1 VDESWWTLI
10 ANAGPV
16 TIWPLPN
23 IGEVNRGDNIGAI
36 LGRTLR
42 QLEVAMSSQHVIV
55 VAQKIVSKAEGR
67 RVFLDEI
74 QPSSRAL
81 ELAAITG
88 KDAALVE
95 LVLQESV
102 AVLRALPNVL
112 IVRHRLG
119 YVVANAGIDQSNV
132 GGIAGRPACLLLPLD
147 PAASAASIRAELH
160 AHVGCTPA
168 VIVSDS
174 FGRPWRRGVVNVAL
188 GSAGLNSLVN
198 LRGKADRHGRPLYVT
213 EVALADAL
221 AAAAGLIM
229 GEADEGTPAVV
240 IAGVEWPGP
249 DLEASALIR
258 PLEEDL
264 FQ

>member
-1 VDESWWTLI
+1 
-10 ANAGPV
+10 V
-16 TIWPLPN
+16 TIRSLPN
-23 IGEVNRGDNIGAI
+23 IGEISRGDNIGEI

-42 QLEVAMSSQHVIV
+42 RLGIAMTGKDVIV

-67 RVFLDEI
+67 LVFLDEI
-74 QPSSRAL
+74 RPSSRAL

-95 LVLQESV
+95 MVLRESV
-102 AVLRALPNVL
+102 AVLRAQPNVL

-132 GGIAGRPACLLLPLD
+132 NGVAGRPTCLLLPLD
-147 PAASAASIRAELH
+147 PAASAAAIRAELQS
-160 AHVGCTPA
+160 HVGCSPA

-188 GSAGLNSLVN
+188 GSAGVNSLVN
-198 LRGKADRHGRPLYVT
+198 LRGTADLYGRPLHVT

-221 AAAAGLIM
+221 SAAAGMIM

-240 IAGVEWPGP
+240 IAGVDWPGP
-249 DLEASALIR
+249 DLEAGALIR

>member
-1 VDESWWTLI
+1 LN
-10 ANAGPV
+10 NADSV
-16 TIWPLPN
+16 TIRSVPN
-23 IGEVNRGDNIGAI
+23 IGEISRGDNIGAI
-36 LGRTLR
+36 LGRTLLR
-42 QLEVAMSSQHVIV
+42 LQIAISSRHVIV

-67 RVFLDEI
+67 LVFLDEI
-74 QPSSRAL
+74 APSPRAL

-95 LVLQESV
+95 MVLQESV

-132 GGIAGRPACLLLPLD
+132 SGGRPACLLLPRD
-147 PAASAASIRAELH
+147 PAASAATIRAELH
-160 AHVGCTPA
+160 MHVGCAPA

-198 LRGKADRHGRPLYVT
+198 LRGKTDLHGRPLYVT

-221 AAAAGLIM
+221 AAAAGLVM

-240 IAGVEWPGP
+240 IGGVDWPGP

>member
-1 VDESWWTLI
+1 
-10 ANAGPV
+10 
-16 TIWPLPN
+16 LPN
-23 IGEVNRGDNIGAI
+23 VGEIGRGDNIGEI

-42 QLEVAMSSQHVIV
+42 RLGIAMTDKHVVV

-67 RVFLDEI
+67 LVFLDEVE
-74 QPSSRAL
+74 PSARAR

-95 LVLQESV
+95 MVLQESA

-132 GGIAGRPACLLLPLD
+132 GAAAGRPACLLLPRD
-147 PAASAASIRAELH
+147 PAASAAMIRAELH
-160 AHVGCTPA
+160 THVGCSPA

-198 LRGKADRHGRPLYVT
+198 LRGKADLYGRPLYVT

-221 AAAAGLIM
+221 SAAAGVLM

-240 IAGVEWPGP
+240 IAGVDWPGP

-258 PLEEDL
+258 PLDEDL

>member
-1 VDESWWTLI
+1 M
-10 ANAGPV
+10 
-16 TIWPLPN
+16 TIRSLPD
-23 IGEVNRGDNIGAI
+23 IGEISRGDNVGEI
-36 LGRTLR
+36 LGRALQRLDIVLTNK
-42 QLEVAMSSQHVIV
+42 HVIV

-67 RVFLDEI
+67 MVFLDEI
-74 QPSSRAL
+74 EPSSRAI

-95 LVLQESV
+95 MVLRESV

-132 GGIAGRPACLLLPLD
+132 SEVTGRPTCLLLPRD
-147 PAASAASIRAELH
+147 PAASAATIRAELH
-160 AHVGCTPA
+160 THLGCSPA

-198 LRGKADRHGRPLYVT
+198 LRGKADLHGRPLYVT
-213 EVALADAL
+213 EIALGDAL
-221 AAAAGLIM
+221 SAAAGVVM
-229 GEADEGTPAVV
+229 GEADEGTPAVL
-240 IAGVEWPGP
+240 IAGVDWPGP

>member
-1 VDESWWTLI
+1 MRS
-10 ANAGPV
+10 
-16 TIWPLPN
+16 LPN
-23 IGEVNRGDNIGAI
+23 IGEISRGDNIGDI

-42 QLEVAMSSQHVIV
+42 RLGIAMTDKDVIV
-55 VAQKIVSKAEGR
+55 VAQKIVSKAEGQL
-67 RVFLDEI
+67 VFLDEI
-74 QPSSRAL
+74 EPSSRAL

-88 KDAALVE
+88 KNAALVE
-95 LVLQESV
+95 MVLRESV

-119 YVVANAGIDQSNV
+119 YVVANAGVDQSNV
-132 GGIAGRPACLLLPLD
+132 SGGSGRPTCLLLPRD
-147 PAASAASIRAELH
+147 PAASAATIRAGLQS
-160 AHVGCTPA
+160 HVGCNPA

-188 GSAGLNSLVN
+188 GSAGLNSLVS
-198 LRGKADRHGRPLYVT
+198 LRGKADLHGRPLQVT

-221 AAAAGLIM
+221 SAAAGVLM
-229 GEADEGTPAVV
+229 GECDEGTPAVV
-240 IAGVEWPGP
+240 IAGVDWPGP
-249 DLEASALIR
+249 DLGASALIR

>member
-1 VDESWWTLI
+1 VELKNAESVSI
-10 ANAGPV
+10 Q
-16 TIWPLPN
+16 PLRH
-23 IGEVNRGDNIGAI
+23 IGEINHGDNLGEI
-36 LGRTLR
+36 LGHGLR
-42 QLEVAMSSQHVIV
+42 QLDIALSNKHVVV

-67 RVFLDEI
+67 LVFLDEI
-74 QPSSRAL
+74 EPSSRAI

-88 KDAALVE
+88 KNAALVE
-95 LVLQESV
+95 MVLRESV
-102 AVLRALPNVL
+102 AVLRALPDVL

-132 GGIAGRPACLLLPLD
+132 NGGGARPTCLLLPRD
-147 PAASAASIRAELH
+147 PAASAAAIRAELSK
-160 AHVGCTPA
+160 HVGCSPA

-188 GSAGLNSLVN
+188 GTAGLNSLVN
-198 LRGKADRHGRPLYVT
+198 MRGKADRYGRPLNIT
-213 EVALADAL
+213 EIALADAL
-221 AAAAGLIM
+221 AAAAGIVM

-240 IAGVEWPGP
+240 IAGADWPQP
-249 DLEASALIR
+249 DIEANALIR

>member
-1 VDESWWTLI
+1 VTLRS
-10 ANAGPV
+10 
-16 TIWPLPN
+16 LPN
-23 IGEVNRGDNIGAI
+23 IGEIRRGDNIGEI
-36 LGRTLR
+36 LGRALR
-42 QLEVAMSSQHVIV
+42 QLNVAMTDKHVVV

-67 RVFLDEI
+67 LVYLDEI

-88 KDAALVE
+88 KDSALVE
-95 LVLQESV
+95 MVLRESS
-102 AVLRALPNVL
+102 AVLRAAPNVL

-119 YVVANAGIDQSNV
+119 YVVANAGIDQSNAS
-132 GGIAGRPACLLLPLD
+132 GMGDRAACLLLPRD
-147 PAASAASIRAELH
+147 PAASAEAIRAELR
-160 AHVGCTPA
+160 AHIGCTPA

-198 LRGKADRHGRPLYVT
+198 LRGKKDLHGRLLNVT

-229 GEADEGTPAVV
+229 GEADEGTPAVL
-240 IAGVEWPGP
+240 IGGVAWPEP
-249 DLEASALIR
+249 ELEAGALIR

>member
-1 VDESWWTLI
+1 VTLRS
-10 ANAGPV
+10 V
-16 TIWPLPN
+16 PN
-23 IGEVNRGDNIGAI
+23 IGEIGRGDNIGEI
-36 LGRTLR
+36 LGRALQR
-42 QLEVAMSSQHVIV
+42 LEIAMTNKHVVV

-67 RVFLDEI
+67 LIFLDEI
-74 QPSSRAL
+74 QPSSRAI

-95 LVLQESV
+95 MVLQEST
-102 AVLRALPNVL
+102 AVLRALRNVL

-119 YVVANAGIDQSNV
+119 YVVANAGIDQSNAS
-132 GGIAGRPACLLLPLD
+132 GGGRPACLLLPLD
-147 PAASAASIRAELH
+147 PAASAARLRAELS
-160 AHVGCTPA
+160 AYLGCSPA

-198 LRGKADRHGRPLYVT
+198 LRGKADLHGRPLYVT
-213 EVALADAL
+213 DVALADAL

-240 IAGVEWPGP
+240 IAGMDWPGP
-249 DLEASALIR
+249 EVEAGALIR

>member
-1 VDESWWTLI
+1 MTDK
-10 ANAGPV
+10 
-16 TIWPLPN
+16 
-23 IGEVNRGDNIGAI
+23 
-36 LGRTLR
+36 
-42 QLEVAMSSQHVIV
+42 HVIV

-67 RVFLDEI
+67 LVFLDEI

-81 ELAAITG
+81 ELAAMTG

-95 LVLQESV
+95 MVLREST

-132 GGIAGRPACLLLPLD
+132 SGGDRPVCLLLPRD
-147 PAASAASIRAELH
+147 PAASAAAIRAELH
-160 AHVGCTPA
+160 TQIGCTPA
-168 VIVSDS
+168 VIISDS

-198 LRGKADRHGRPLYVT
+198 LRGKKDLHGRPLYVT

-221 AAAAGLIM
+221 SAAAGLLM
-229 GEADEGTPAVV
+229 GEANEGTPAVL
-240 IAGVEWPGP
+240 ISGVDWPGP
-249 DLEASALIR
+249 EAEAGVLVR

>member
-1 VDESWWTLI
+1 LK
-10 ANAGPV
+10 NADPV
-16 TIWPLPN
+16 TLRSLPD
-23 IGEVNRGDNIGAI
+23 IGEVGRGDNLGEI
-36 LGRTLR
+36 LSRALR
-42 QLEVAMSSQHVIV
+42 RLEIAMTSRHVIV

-67 RVFLDEI
+67 MVFLDEVR
-74 QPSSRAL
+74 PSARAL
-81 ELAAITG
+81 ELAEITG

-95 LVLQESV
+95 MVLQESV
-102 AVLRALPNVL
+102 AVLRASPNVL

-132 GGIAGRPACLLLPLD
+132 ESVKGRPACLLLPRD
-147 PAASAASIRAELH
+147 PTASAVAIRTELH
-160 AHVGCTPA
+160 TQFGCSPA

-198 LRGKADRHGRPLYVT
+198 LRGKTDLNGRPLYVT

-221 AAAAGLIM
+221 AAAAGIVM
-229 GEADEGTPAVV
+229 GESDEGTPAVL
-240 IAGVEWPGP
+240 ITGADWPQPEVE
-249 DLEASALIR
+249 AKTLIR
-258 PLEEDL
+258 PLDEDL

>member
-1 VDESWWTLI
+1 M
-10 ANAGPV
+10 
-16 TIWPLPN
+16 TIRSLPN
-23 IGEVNRGDNIGAI
+23 IGEIVRGDDIGEI
-36 LGRTLR
+36 LGRALR
-42 QLEVAMSSQHVIV
+42 RLAIAMTSKHVVV
-55 VAQKIVSKAEGR
+55 VAQKIVSKAEGQM
-67 RVFLDEI
+67 VFLDEI
-74 QPSSRAL
+74 QPSSRAI

-95 LVLQESV
+95 MVLQESV

-132 GGIAGRPACLLLPLD
+132 SEVSGRPTCLLLPRD
-147 PAASAASIRAELH
+147 PAASAATIRAGLRTL
-160 AHVGCTPA
+160 VGCSPA
-168 VIVSDS
+168 VIISDS

-221 AAAAGLIM
+221 SAAAGVIM

-240 IAGVEWPGP
+240 IDGVDWPGP
-249 DLEASALIR
+249 ELEASALIR

>member
-1 VDESWWTLI
+1 LK
-10 ANAGPV
+10 NADPV
-16 TIWPLPN
+16 TLRSVPG
-23 IGEVNRGDNIGAI
+23 IGKINRGDNIGEI
-36 LGRTLR
+36 LGRALR
-42 QLEVAMSSQHVIV
+42 QMEIAITSKHVVV

-67 RVFLDEI
+67 LVFLDEV
-74 QPSSRAL
+74 QPSARAI
-81 ELAAITG
+81 ELAKVTG

-95 LVLQESV
+95 MVLQESV

-132 GGIAGRPACLLLPLD
+132 SGTAGRPTCLLLPRD
-147 PAASAASIRAELH
+147 PTASAAAIRADLH
-160 AHVGCTPA
+160 THLGCSPA

-188 GSAGLNSLVN
+188 GSVGLNSLVN
-198 LRGKADRHGRPLYVT
+198 LRGKTDLNGRPLYVT

-221 AAAAGLIM
+221 AAAAGIVM
-229 GEADEGTPAVV
+229 GESDEGTPAVL
-240 IAGVEWPGP
+240 ITGVDWPP
-249 DLEASALIR
+249 PEVEARALIR
-258 PLEEDL
+258 PLNEDL

>member
-1 VDESWWTLI
+1 MRS
-10 ANAGPV
+10 
-16 TIWPLPN
+16 LPN
-23 IGEVNRGDNIGAI
+23 IGEISRGDNIGEI

-42 QLEVAMSSQHVIV
+42 RLEIAMTNKHVIV
-55 VAQKIVSKAEGR
+55 VAQKIVSKAEGQLI
-67 RVFLDEI
+67 FLDEI
-74 QPSSRAL
+74 QPSPRAI

-95 LVLQESV
+95 MVLRESV

-132 GGIAGRPACLLLPLD
+132 SGLSGRPTCLLLPRD
-147 PAASAASIRAELH
+147 PSASAATIRAELY
-160 AHVGCTPA
+160 AQVGCSPA

-198 LRGKADRHGRPLYVT
+198 LRGRADRHGRPLYVT

-221 AAAAGLIM
+221 SAAAGVIM
-229 GEADEGTPAVV
+229 GEADEGTPAVL
-240 IAGVEWPGP
+240 IAGADWPGP

>member
-1 VDESWWTLI
+1 LK
-10 ANAGPV
+10 NAEQV
-16 TIWPLPN
+16 TIRPLPN
-23 IGEVNRGDNIGAI
+23 IGEINRGDNLGEI
-36 LGRTLR
+36 LGRAIR
-42 QLEVAMSSQHVIV
+42 QLDIAISSKHVIV

-67 RVFLDEI
+67 LVFLDDI
-74 QPSSRAL
+74 QPSPRAL
-81 ELAAITG
+81 ELAAVTG

-95 LVLQESV
+95 MVLQESV

-132 GGIAGRPACLLLPLD
+132 NGGSGRPTCLLLPCD
-147 PAASAASIRAELH
+147 PAASAAAIRAELNNH
-160 AHVGCTPA
+160 AGCSPA

-198 LRGKADRHGRPLYVT
+198 LRGKADLYGRPLYVT

-221 AAAAGLIM
+221 AAAAGIAM
-229 GEADEGTPAVV
+229 GEADEGTPAVI
-240 IAGVEWPGP
+240 IAGVDWPGP
-249 DLEASALIR
+249 ELEANALIR
-258 PLEEDL
+258 PLDEDL

>member
-1 VDESWWTLI
+1 LK
-10 ANAGPV
+10 NADPV
-16 TIWPLPN
+16 TLRSLPT
-23 IGEVNRGDNIGAI
+23 IGEISRGDNIGEI

-42 QLEVAMSSQHVIV
+42 RMDIAMTSKHVIV
-55 VAQKIVSKAEGR
+55 VAQKIVSKAEGQL
-67 RVFLDEI
+67 VFLDEI
-74 QPSSRAL
+74 QPSSRAI
-81 ELAAITG
+81 ELAEITG

-95 LVLQESV
+95 MVLRESV

-132 GGIAGRPACLLLPLD
+132 SGVSGRPTCLLLPRD
-147 PAASAASIRAELH
+147 PAASAAAIRAELN
-160 AHVGCTPA
+160 AHVGCSPA

-198 LRGKADRHGRPLYVT
+198 LRGKTDRNGRPLYVT

-221 AAAAGLIM
+221 AAAAGIVM
-229 GEADEGTPAVV
+229 GESDEGTPAVL
-240 IAGVEWPGP
+240 IAGADWPQPDVE
-249 DLEASALIR
+249 AKALIR
-258 PLEEDL
+258 PLDEDL

>member
-1 VDESWWTLI
+1 LK
-10 ANAGPV
+10 NADPV
-16 TIWPLPN
+16 TIRSLPN
-23 IGEVNRGDNIGAI
+23 IGEIRRGDNIGEI

-42 QLEVAMSSQHVIV
+42 RLGIAMTGKDVIV

-67 RVFLDEI
+67 LVFLDEI
-74 QPSSRAL
+74 EPSSRAL

-95 LVLQESV
+95 MVLQESV

-132 GGIAGRPACLLLPLD
+132 GGVTGRPACLLLPRD
-147 PAASAASIRAELH
+147 PAASAAAIRAELH
-160 AHVGCTPA
+160 SHAGCSPA

-198 LRGKADRHGRPLYVT
+198 LRGKADLYGRPLHVT

-221 AAAAGLIM
+221 SAAAGVVM

-240 IAGVEWPGP
+240 IAGVDWPGP
-249 DLEASALIR
+249 ELEASALIR

>member
-1 VDESWWTLI
+1 VTLRS
-10 ANAGPV
+10 
-16 TIWPLPN
+16 LPN
-23 IGEVNRGDNIGAI
+23 IGEIRRGDNIGEI
-36 LGRTLR
+36 LGRALR
-42 QLEVAMSSQHVIV
+42 QLNIAMTDKHVVV

-67 RVFLDEI
+67 LVFLDEI

-88 KDAALVE
+88 KDPALVE
-95 LVLQESV
+95 MVLRESS

-132 GGIAGRPACLLLPLD
+132 IGDGNRSACLLLPLD
-147 PAASAASIRAELH
+147 PAASAAAIRTELH
-160 AHVGCTPA
+160 AHIGCSPA

-198 LRGKADRHGRPLYVT
+198 LRGKKDLHGRPLYVT
-213 EVALADAL
+213 EVALADSL
-221 AAAAGLIM
+221 SAAAGLIM
-229 GEADEGTPAVV
+229 GEADEGTPAVL
-240 IAGVEWPGP
+240 IGGVVWPEP
-249 DLEASALIR
+249 ELEAGALIR